1 MLFYVAYVALL
12 CYNDT
17 GGDAMRLRIKKDN
30 GIERLYIEKSI
41 RISSTKVTTQ
51 NVEKLGRLDELM
63 KSMGMSRDEV
73 IAWANERVNEMNASS
88 SPVLLS
94 LSPSATVDLNEQ
106 RTFRAGYLFLQD
118 IYYSLK
124 TKNIFRNIEKRHRYQ
139 YDLDA
144 ILSDLV
150 YSRILEPCSKRAS
163 FEVAKTFL
171 EQPSYKEHDIYRG
184 LSVLAQEMDY
194 IQSEVYKNSNFV
206 VSRNNRVLYYDCS
219 NFYFEIEQADD
230 FRKYGK
236 SKEHRPNPLVQ
247 MGLFMDGD
255 GIPIAFDLFDGASNE
270 QPSLKP
276 LEQKLL
282 QDFGFDRFVV
292 CTDAG
297 LASEANRRFNDINDR
312 AFIVTQSLKKLKEA
326 ERTSAMDERGW
337 RRLSD
342 GKAVKD
348 FEKVRQNPADYTDDL
363 FYKER
368 IHDGSSVVGQLMII
382 TYSPAYALY
391 QKSVRQTQIERA
403 EKMVA
408 ARNVKKQ
415 RKNPNDP
422 ARFVKVTSLTPDGEI
437 AAKKLYD
444 LDEAAIEKESLFDG
458 FYAVCTNL
466 TDDSVKDILT
476 VSEGRWKIEESFR
489 ILKTDFESRPVY
501 VSREDRIRAHFLTCY
516 LSLLILRLLEKKV
529 GEGYTSNQII
539 QTLRKY
545 NLLRISGEGY
555 LPAYTR
561 TLLTD
566 RLHDV
571 FGFRTDTEIV
581 PTRKMKSIIASTKK

>member
-1 MLFYVAYVALL
+1 
-12 CYNDT
+12 
-17 GGDAMRLRIKKDN
+17 MRLRVKNDK
-30 GIERLYIEKSI
+30 GIERLYVEKSI

-51 NVEKLGRLDELM
+51 NVEKLGRMDELM
-63 KSMGMSRDEV
+63 RSMNMSREEV
-73 IAWANERVNEMNASS
+73 IAWANDHVKELNASS

-94 LSPSATVDLNEQ
+94 LSPSTTIAMDEQ
-106 RTFRAGYLFLQD
+106 RTYRAGYLFLQD

-124 TKNIFRNIEKRHRYQ
+124 MKNVFRNIEKRHRYK

-150 YSRILEPCSKRAS
+150 YARILEPTSKRAS
-163 FEVAKTFL
+163 YEVAKTFL
-171 EQPSYKEHDIYRG
+171 EQPTYEKHDIYRG

-206 VSRNNRVLYYDCS
+206 ISRNNRVLYYDCT
-219 NFYFEIEQADD
+219 NFYFEIEQADE

-276 LEQKLL
+276 LEKKLL
-282 QDFGFDRFVV
+282 RDFGFEQLIV

-297 LASEANRRFNDINDR
+297 LGSEANRRFNDVNGR
-312 AFIVTQSLKKLKEA
+312 AFVVTQSLKKLKDE
-326 ERTSAMDERGW
+326 ERASAMNDKNW

-342 GKAVKD
+342 GKPVKD
-348 FEKVRQNPADYTDDL
+348 FDKIRQNPADYTDEI

-368 IHDGSSVVGQLMII
+368 IHDGSSVYGQLMII

-391 QKSVRQTQIERA
+391 QRNVRQAQIKRA
-403 EKMVA
+403 EK
-408 ARNVKKQ
+408 K
-415 RKNPNDP
+415 
-422 ARFVKVTSLTPDGEI
+422 I
-437 AAKKLYD
+437 YD
-444 LDEAAIEKESLFDG
+444 LDDAAIEKEARYDG

-466 TDDSVKDILT
+466 IDDSAKDILT
-476 VSEGRWKIEESFR
+476 VSEGRWKIKESFR

-501 VSREDRIRAHFLTCY
+501 ISREDRIRAHFLTCY
-516 LSLLILRLLEKKV
+516 LALLIFRLLEKKL
-529 GEGYTSNQII
+529 GDGYTSSQII
-539 QTLRKY
+539 QTLRDY
-545 NLLRISGEGY
+545 NLLRINGEGY
-555 LPAYTR
+555 LPEYTR

-566 RLHDV
+566 RLHDE
-571 FGFRTDTEIV
+571 FGFRTDLEFV
-581 PTRKMKSIIASTKK
+581 PTRKMRSIIASTKK

>member
-1 MLFYVAYVALL
+1 
-12 CYNDT
+12 
-17 GGDAMRLRIKKDN
+17 MRLRVKNDK
-30 GIERLYIEKSI
+30 GIERLYVEKSV
-41 RISSTKVTTQ
+41 RVSSTKVTTQ
-51 NVEKLGRLDELM
+51 NVEKLGRMDELM
-63 KSMGMSRDEV
+63 RSMNMSREEV
-73 IAWANERVNEMNASS
+73 IAWANDHVKELNASS

-94 LSPSATVDLNEQ
+94 LSPSTTIAMDEQ
-106 RTFRAGYLFLQD
+106 RTYRAGYLFLQD

-124 TKNIFRNIEKRHRYQ
+124 MKNVFRNIEKRHRYK

-150 YSRILEPCSKRAS
+150 YARILEPTSKRAS
-163 FEVAKTFL
+163 YEVAKTFL
-171 EQPSYKEHDIYRG
+171 EQPTYEKHDIYRG

-206 VSRNNRVLYYDCS
+206 ISRNNRVLYYDCT
-219 NFYFEIEQADD
+219 NFYFEIEQADE

-255 GIPIAFDLFDGASNE
+255 GIPITFDLFDGASNE

-276 LEQKLL
+276 LEKKLL
-282 QDFGFDRFVV
+282 RDFGFEQLIV

-297 LASEANRRFNDINDR
+297 LGSEANRRFNDVNGR
-312 AFIVTQSLKKLKEA
+312 AFVVTQSLKKLKDE
-326 ERTSAMDERGW
+326 ERASAMNDKNW

-342 GKAVKD
+342 GKPVKD
-348 FEKVRQNPADYTDDL
+348 FDKIRQNPADYTDEI

-368 IHDGSSVVGQLMII
+368 IHDGSSVYGQLMII

-391 QKSVRQTQIERA
+391 QRNVRQSQIERA

-408 ARNVKKQ
+408 AKNVKKQ

-422 ARFVKVTSLTPDGEI
+422 ARFVKVTSITPDGEI
-437 AAKKLYD
+437 AAKKLYE
-444 LDEAAIEKESLFDG
+444 LDDAAIEKEARYDG

-466 TDDSVKDILT
+466 IDESAKDILT

-501 VSREDRIRAHFLTCY
+501 ISREDRIRAHFLTCY
-516 LSLLILRLLEKKV
+516 LALLIFRLLEKKL
-529 GEGYTSNQII
+529 GDGYTSSQII
-539 QTLRKY
+539 QTLRDY
-545 NLLRISGEGY
+545 NLLRINGEGY
-555 LPAYTR
+555 LPEYTR

-566 RLHDV
+566 RLHDE
-571 FGFRTDTEIV
+571 FGFRTDLEFV
-581 PTRKMKSIIASTKK
+581 PTRKMRSIIASTKK

>member
-1 MLFYVAYVALL
+1 ML
-12 CYNDT
+12 
-17 GGDAMRLRIKKDN
+17 MRLRVKNDK
-30 GIERLYIEKSI
+30 GIERLYVEKSI

-51 NVEKLGRLDELM
+51 NVEKLGRMDELM
-63 KSMGMSRDEV
+63 RSMNMSREEV
-73 IAWANERVNEMNASS
+73 IAWANDHVKDLNASS

-94 LSPSATVDLNEQ
+94 LSPLATIAMDEQ
-106 RTFRAGYLFLQD
+106 RTYRAGYLFLQD

-124 TKNIFRNIEKRHRYQ
+124 MKNIFRNIEKRHRYK

-150 YSRILEPCSKRAS
+150 YARILEPTSKRAS
-163 FEVAKTFL
+163 YEAAKTFL
-171 EQPSYKEHDIYRG
+171 EPPTYEKHDIYRG

-206 VSRNNRVLYYDCS
+206 ISRNNRVLYYDCT
-219 NFYFEIEQADD
+219 NFSFEIEQADE

-276 LEQKLL
+276 LEKKLL
-282 QDFGFDRFVV
+282 RDFGFEHFIV

-297 LASEANRRFNDINDR
+297 LGSEANRRFNDVNGR
-312 AFIVTQSLKKLKEA
+312 AFVVTQSLKKLKDE
-326 ERTSAMDERGW
+326 ERASAMNDKNW

-342 GKAVKD
+342 GKPVKD
-348 FEKVRQNPADYTDDL
+348 FDKIRQNPADYTDEI

-368 IHDGSSVVGQLMII
+368 IHDGSSVDGQLMII

-391 QKSVRQTQIERA
+391 QRNVRQSQIERA

-408 ARNVKKQ
+408 AKNVKKQ

-422 ARFVKVTSLTPDGEI
+422 ARFVKVTSITPDGEI
-437 AAKKLYD
+437 AAKKIYD
-444 LDEAAIEKESLFDG
+444 LDDAAIEKEALYDG

-466 TDDSVKDILT
+466 IDDSAKDILA

-501 VSREDRIRAHFLTCY
+501 ISREDRIRAHFLTCY
-516 LSLLILRLLEKKV
+516 LALLIFRLLEKKL
-529 GEGYTSNQII
+529 GDGYTSSQII
-539 QTLRKY
+539 QTLRDY
-545 NLLRISGEGY
+545 NLLRINGEGY
-555 LPAYTR
+555 LPEYTR

-566 RLHDV
+566 RLHDE
-571 FGFRTDTEIV
+571 FGFRTDLEFV
-581 PTRKMKSIIASTKK
+581 PTRKMRSIIASTQK

>member
-1 MLFYVAYVALL
+1 
-12 CYNDT
+12 
-17 GGDAMRLRIKKDN
+17 MRLRVKNDK
-30 GIERLYIEKSI
+30 GIERLYVEKSI

-51 NVEKLGRLDELM
+51 NVEKLGRMDELM
-63 KSMGMSRDEV
+63 RSMNMSREEV
-73 IAWANERVNEMNASS
+73 IAWANDHVKELNASS

-94 LSPSATVDLNEQ
+94 LSPSTTIAMDEQ
-106 RTFRAGYLFLQD
+106 RTYRAGYLFLQD

-124 TKNIFRNIEKRHRYQ
+124 MKNVFRNIEKRHRYK

-150 YSRILEPCSKRAS
+150 YARILEPTSKRAS
-163 FEVAKTFL
+163 YEAAKTFL
-171 EQPSYKEHDIYRG
+171 EPPTYEKHDIYRG

-206 VSRNNRVLYYDCS
+206 ISRNNRVLYYDCT
-219 NFYFEIEQADD
+219 NFYFEIEQADE

-276 LEQKLL
+276 LEKKLIR
-282 QDFGFDRFVV
+282 DFGFEQLIV

-297 LASEANRRFNDINDR
+297 LGSEANRRFNDVNGR
-312 AFIVTQSLKKLKEA
+312 AFVVTQSLKKLKDE
-326 ERTSAMDERGW
+326 ERASAMNDKNW

-342 GKAVKD
+342 GKPVKD
-348 FEKVRQNPADYTDDL
+348 FDKIRQNPADYTDEI

-368 IHDGSSVVGQLMII
+368 IHDGSSVYGQLMII

-391 QKSVRQTQIERA
+391 QRNVRQAQIERA

-408 ARNVKKQ
+408 AKNVKKQ

-422 ARFVKVTSLTPDGEI
+422 ARFVKVTSITPDGEI
-437 AAKKLYD
+437 AAKKIYD
-444 LDEAAIEKESLFDG
+444 LDDAAIEKEARYDG

-466 TDDSVKDILT
+466 IDDSAKNILT

-501 VSREDRIRAHFLTCY
+501 ISREDRIRAHFLTCY
-516 LSLLILRLLEKKV
+516 LALLIFRLLEKKL
-529 GEGYTSNQII
+529 GDGYTSSQII
-539 QTLRKY
+539 QTLRDY
-545 NLLRISGEGY
+545 NLLRINGEGY
-555 LPAYTR
+555 LPEYTR

-566 RLHDV
+566 RLHDE
-571 FGFRTDTEIV
+571 FGFRTDLEFV
-581 PTRKMKSIIASTKK
+581 PTRKMRSIIASTKK

>member
-1 MLFYVAYVALL
+1 
-12 CYNDT
+12 
-17 GGDAMRLRIKKDN
+17 MRLRIKNDK

-51 NVEKLGRLDELM
+51 NVEKLGRMDELM
-63 KSMGMSRDEV
+63 KSMNLSREEV
-73 IAWANERVNEMNASS
+73 IKWAGERVDELNASS
-88 SPVLLS
+88 SPVHLS
-94 LSPSATVDLNEQ
+94 LSPSASITMGEQ
-106 RTFRAGYLFLQD
+106 RTFRAGYLFIQD

-124 TKNIFRNIEKRHRYQ
+124 MKNIFRNIEKKHHYKF
-139 YDLDA
+139 DLDG
-144 ILSDLV
+144 ILSDLI
-150 YSRILEPCSKRAS
+150 YARILEPTSKRAS
-163 FEVAKTFL
+163 YEVAKTFL
-171 EQPSYKEHDIYRG
+171 EKPSYEEHDIYRG
-184 LSVLAQEMDY
+184 LSVLTQEMDY

-206 VSRNNRVLYYDCS
+206 ISRNNRVLYYDCS
-219 NFYFEIEQADD
+219 NFYFEIEQADE

-282 QDFGFDRFVV
+282 RDFGFKKFVI

-297 LASEANRRFNDINDR
+297 LGSEANRRFNDVCGR
-312 AFIVTQSLKKLKEA
+312 AFIVTQSLKKLKDK
-326 ERTSAMDERGW
+326 ERTSAMDDRNW
-337 RRLSD
+337 HRLSD
-342 GKAVKD
+342 GKAIRD
-348 FEKVRQNPADYTDDL
+348 FEKIRRNPADYSDEIY
-363 FYKER
+363 YKER
-368 IHDGSSVVGQLMII
+368 IHDGSSVDGQLMIV

-391 QKSVRQTQIERA
+391 QKNIRRSQIERA
-403 EKMVA
+403 EKMVL
-408 ARNVKKQ
+408 ARNIKKQ

-422 ARFVKVTSLTPDGEI
+422 ARFVKVTSITPEGEL
-437 AAKKLYD
+437 ASKKIYEI
-444 LDEAAIEKESLFDG
+444 DETAIENEAFYDG

-466 TDDSVKDILT
+466 IDDSVKDILT

-516 LSLLILRLLEKKV
+516 LALLIFRLLEKKI
-529 GEGYTSNQII
+529 GGGYTSNQII
-539 QTLRKY
+539 QTLREY
-545 NLLRISGEGY
+545 NLLRINGEGY
-555 LPAYTR
+555 LPEYTR
-561 TLLTD
+561 TELTD
-566 RLHDV
+566 RLHQE

-581 PTRKMKSIIASTKK
+581 PTRKMRSIIASTKK

>member
-1 MLFYVAYVALL
+1 
-12 CYNDT
+12 
-17 GGDAMRLRIKKDN
+17 MRLRVKNDN
-30 GIERLYIEKSI
+30 GIERLYVEKSI

-51 NVEKLGRLDELM
+51 NVEKLGRMDELM
-63 KSMGMSRDEV
+63 RSMNMSREEV
-73 IAWANERVNEMNASS
+73 IAWANDHVKELNASS

-94 LSPSATVDLNEQ
+94 LSPSATIAMDEQ
-106 RTFRAGYLFLQD
+106 RTYRAGYLFLQD

-124 TKNIFRNIEKRHRYQ
+124 MKNIFRNIEKRHRYK

-150 YSRILEPCSKRAS
+150 YARILEPTSKRAS
-163 FEVAKTFL
+163 YEAAKTFL
-171 EQPSYKEHDIYRG
+171 EQPTYEKHDIYRG

-206 VSRNNRVLYYDCS
+206 ISRNNRVLYYDCT
-219 NFYFEIEQADD
+219 NFYFEIEQADE

-276 LEQKLL
+276 LEKKLL
-282 QDFGFDRFVV
+282 RDFGFEQFIV

-297 LASEANRRFNDINDR
+297 LGSEANRRFNDVNGR
-312 AFIVTQSLKKLKEA
+312 AFVVTQSLKKLKDE
-326 ERTSAMDERGW
+326 ERASAMNDKNW

-342 GKAVKD
+342 GKPVKD
-348 FEKVRQNPADYTDDL
+348 FDKIRQNPDDYTDEI

-368 IHDGSSVVGQLMII
+368 IHDGSSVDGQLMII

-391 QKSVRQTQIERA
+391 QRNVRQAQIERA

-408 ARNVKKQ
+408 AKNVKKQ

-422 ARFVKVTSLTPDGEI
+422 ARFVKVTSITPDGEI
-437 AAKKLYD
+437 AAKKIYD
-444 LDEAAIEKESLFDG
+444 LDDAAIEKEARYDG

-466 TDDSVKDILT
+466 IDDSAKDILT

-501 VSREDRIRAHFLTCY
+501 ISREDRIRAHFLTCY
-516 LSLLILRLLEKKV
+516 LALLIFRLLEKKL
-529 GEGYTSNQII
+529 GDGYTSNQII
-539 QTLRKY
+539 QTLRDY
-545 NLLRISGEGY
+545 NLLRINGEGY
-555 LPAYTR
+555 LPEYTR

-566 RLHDV
+566 RLHDE
-571 FGFRTDTEIV
+571 FGFRTDLEFV
-581 PTRKMKSIIASTKK
+581 PTRKMRSIIASTKK

>member
-1 MLFYVAYVALL
+1 
-12 CYNDT
+12 
-17 GGDAMRLRIKKDN
+17 MRLRVKNDK
-30 GIERLYIEKSI
+30 GIERLYVEKSI

-51 NVEKLGRLDELM
+51 NVEKLGRMDELM
-63 KSMGMSRDEV
+63 HSMNMSREEV
-73 IAWANERVNEMNASS
+73 IAWANDHVKELNASS

-94 LSPSATVDLNEQ
+94 LSPSATIAMDEQ
-106 RTFRAGYLFLQD
+106 RTYRAGYLFLQD

-124 TKNIFRNIEKRHRYQ
+124 MKNIFRNIEKRHRYK

-150 YSRILEPCSKRAS
+150 YARILEPTSKRAS
-163 FEVAKTFL
+163 YEAAKTFL
-171 EQPSYKEHDIYRG
+171 EPPTYEKHDIYRG

-206 VSRNNRVLYYDCS
+206 ISRNNRVLYYDCT
-219 NFYFEIEQADD
+219 NFYFEIEQADE

-276 LEQKLL
+276 LEKKLL
-282 QDFGFDRFVV
+282 RDFGFEQFIV

-297 LASEANRRFNDINDR
+297 LGSEANRRFNDVNGR
-312 AFIVTQSLKKLKEA
+312 AFVVTQSLKKLKDE
-326 ERTSAMDERGW
+326 ERASAMNEKNW

-342 GKAVKD
+342 GKQVKD
-348 FEKVRQNPADYTDDL
+348 FDKIRQNPADYTDEI

-368 IHDGSSVVGQLMII
+368 IHDGSSVDGQLMII

-391 QKSVRQTQIERA
+391 QRNVRQAQIERA

-408 ARNVKKQ
+408 AKNVKKQ

-422 ARFVKVTSLTPDGEI
+422 ARFVKVTSITPDGEI
-437 AAKKLYD
+437 AAKKIYD
-444 LDEAAIEKESLFDG
+444 LDDAAIEKEALYDG

-466 TDDSVKDILT
+466 IDDSAKDILA

-501 VSREDRIRAHFLTCY
+501 ISREDRIRAHFLTCY
-516 LSLLILRLLEKKV
+516 LALFIFRLLEKKL
-529 GEGYTSNQII
+529 GDGYTSSQII
-539 QTLRKY
+539 QTLRDY
-545 NLLRISGEGY
+545 NLLRINGEGY
-555 LPAYTR
+555 LPEYTR

-566 RLHDV
+566 RLHDE
-571 FGFRTDTEIV
+571 FGFRTDLEFV
-581 PTRKMKSIIASTKK
+581 PTRKMRSIIASTKK

>member
-1 MLFYVAYVALL
+1 
-12 CYNDT
+12 
-17 GGDAMRLRIKKDN
+17 MRLRIKNDK

-51 NVEKLGRLDELM
+51 NVEKLGRIDELM
-63 KSMGMSRDEV
+63 KSMNLSREEV
-73 IAWANERVNEMNASS
+73 IKWAGERVDELNASS
-88 SPVLLS
+88 SPILLS
-94 LSPSATVDLNEQ
+94 LSPSASITMGEQ

-124 TKNIFRNIEKRHRYQ
+124 MKNIFRNIEKKHRYRF
-139 YDLDA
+139 DLDA
-144 ILSDLV
+144 ILSDLI
-150 YSRILEPCSKRAS
+150 YARILEPTSKRAS
-163 FEVAKTFL
+163 YEVAKTFL
-171 EQPSYKEHDIYRG
+171 EKPSYGEHDIYRG

-206 VSRNNRVLYYDCS
+206 TSRNNRVLYYDCS
-219 NFYFEIEQADD
+219 NFYFEIEQADE

-255 GIPIAFDLFDGASNE
+255 GIPITFDLFDGASNE

-282 QDFGFDRFVV
+282 RDFGFKKFVI

-297 LASEANRRFNDINDR
+297 LGSEANRRFNDVCGR
-312 AFIVTQSLKKLKEA
+312 AFVVTQSLKKLKDA
-326 ERTSAMDERGW
+326 ERTSAMDDRNW
-337 RRLSD
+337 HRLSD
-342 GKAVKD
+342 GKAIRD
-348 FEKVRQNPADYTDDL
+348 FEKIRQNPADYSDDIY
-363 FYKER
+363 YKER
-368 IHDGSSVVGQLMII
+368 IHDGSSVDGQLMIV

-391 QKSVRQTQIERA
+391 QKNVRRAQIERA
-403 EKMVA
+403 EKMVLA
-408 ARNVKKQ
+408 KNVKKQ

-422 ARFVKVTSLTPDGEI
+422 ARFVKVTSITPEGEL
-437 AAKKLYD
+437 ASKKIYEIDETAIDNEALY
-444 LDEAAIEKESLFDG
+444 DG

-466 TDDSVKDILT
+466 IDDSVKDILT

-516 LSLLILRLLEKKV
+516 LALLIFRLLEKKV
-529 GEGYTSNQII
+529 GNGYTSNQII
-539 QTLRKY
+539 QTLREY
-545 NLLRISGEGY
+545 NLLRINGEGY
-555 LPAYTR
+555 LPEYTR
-561 TLLTD
+561 TELTD
-566 RLHDV
+566 RLHQE

-581 PTRKMKSIIASTKK
+581 LTRKMRSIIASTKK

>member
-1 MLFYVAYVALL
+1 
-12 CYNDT
+12 
-17 GGDAMRLRIKKDN
+17 MRLRIKNDK
-30 GIERLYIEKSI
+30 GVERLYIEKSI

-51 NVEKLGRLDELM
+51 NVEKLGRMDELM
-63 KSMGMSRDEV
+63 KSMNLSREEV
-73 IAWANERVNEMNASS
+73 IKWAGERVDELNASS

-94 LSPSATVDLNEQ
+94 LSPSASITMGEQ

-118 IYYSLK
+118 LYYSLK
-124 TKNIFRNIEKRHRYQ
+124 MKNVFRNIEKKHRYRF
-139 YDLDA
+139 DLDA

-150 YSRILEPCSKRAS
+150 YARILEPTSKKAS
-163 FEVAKTFL
+163 YEVAKTFL
-171 EQPSYKEHDIYRG
+171 EKPSYEEHDIYRG

-219 NFYFEIEQADD
+219 NFYFEIEQADE

-255 GIPIAFDLFDGASNE
+255 GIPITFDLFDGASNE

-282 QDFGFDRFVV
+282 KDFGFKKFVV

-297 LASEANRRFNDINDR
+297 LGSETNRRFNDISGR
-312 AFIVTQSLKKLKEA
+312 AFIVTQSLKKLKET
-326 ERTSAMDERGW
+326 ERASAMDDRNW
-337 RRLSD
+337 HRLSD
-342 GKAVKD
+342 GKAIRD
-348 FEKVRQNPADYTDDL
+348 FEKIRQNPADHTDEIY
-363 FYKER
+363 YKER
-368 IHDGSSVVGQLMII
+368 IHDGSSVDGQLMIV

-391 QKSVRQTQIERA
+391 QKNVRRAQVERA
-403 EKMVA
+403 EKMVL

-422 ARFVKVTSLTPDGEI
+422 ARFVKITSVTPEGEL
-437 AAKKLYD
+437 ASKKIYEI
-444 LDEAAIEKESLFDG
+444 DETVVENEAFYDG

-466 TDDSVKDILT
+466 IDDSVSDILT

-516 LSLLILRLLEKKV
+516 LALLIFRLLEKKI
-529 GEGYTSNQII
+529 GTGYTSNQII
-539 QTLRKY
+539 QTLRDY
-545 NLLRISGEGY
+545 NLLRINGEGY
-555 LPAYTR
+555 IPEYTR
-561 TLLTD
+561 TDLTD
-566 RLHDV
+566 RLHQE
-571 FGFRTDTEIV
+571 FGFRTDTEII
-581 PTRKMKSIIASTKK
+581 PTRKMRSIIASTKK

>member
-1 MLFYVAYVALL
+1 
-12 CYNDT
+12 
-17 GGDAMRLRIKKDN
+17 MRLRIKNDK

-51 NVEKLGRLDELM
+51 NVEKLGRIDELM
-63 KSMGMSRDEV
+63 KSMNLSREEV
-73 IAWANERVNEMNASS
+73 IKWAGERVDELNASS
-88 SPVLLS
+88 SPILLS
-94 LSPSATVDLNEQ
+94 LSPSASITMGEQ

-124 TKNIFRNIEKRHRYQ
+124 MKNIFRNIEKKHRYRF
-139 YDLDA
+139 DLDA
-144 ILSDLV
+144 ILSDLI
-150 YSRILEPCSKRAS
+150 YARILEPTSKRAS
-163 FEVAKTFL
+163 YEVAKTFL
-171 EQPSYKEHDIYRG
+171 EKPSYGEHDIYRG

-206 VSRNNRVLYYDCS
+206 TSRNNRVLYYDCS
-219 NFYFEIEQADD
+219 NFYFEIEQADE

-255 GIPIAFDLFDGASNE
+255 GIPITFDLFDGASNE

-282 QDFGFDRFVV
+282 RDFGFKKFVI

-297 LASEANRRFNDINDR
+297 LGSEANRRFNDVCGR
-312 AFIVTQSLKKLKEA
+312 AFVVTQSLKKLKDA
-326 ERTSAMDERGW
+326 ERTSAMDDRNW
-337 RRLSD
+337 HRLSD
-342 GKAVKD
+342 GKAIRD
-348 FEKVRQNPADYTDDL
+348 FEKIRQNPADYSDEIY
-363 FYKER
+363 YKER
-368 IHDGSSVVGQLMII
+368 IHDGSSVDGQLMIV

-391 QKSVRQTQIERA
+391 QKNVRRAQIERA
-403 EKMVA
+403 EKMVLA
-408 ARNVKKQ
+408 KNVKKQ

-422 ARFVKVTSLTPDGEI
+422 ARFVKVTSITPEGEL
-437 AAKKLYD
+437 ASKKIYEIDETAIDNEALY
-444 LDEAAIEKESLFDG
+444 DG

-466 TDDSVKDILT
+466 IDDSVKDILT

-516 LSLLILRLLEKKV
+516 LALLIFRLLEKKV
-529 GEGYTSNQII
+529 GNGYTSNQII
-539 QTLRKY
+539 QTLREY
-545 NLLRISGEGY
+545 NLLRINGEGY
-555 LPAYTR
+555 LPEYTR
-561 TLLTD
+561 TELTD
-566 RLHDV
+566 RLHQE

-581 PTRKMKSIIASTKK
+581 LTRKMRSIIASTKK

>member
-1 MLFYVAYVALL
+1 
-12 CYNDT
+12 
-17 GGDAMRLRIKKDN
+17 MRLRVKNDK
-30 GIERLYIEKSI
+30 GIERLYVEKSI

-51 NVEKLGRLDELM
+51 NVEKLGRMDELM
-63 KSMGMSRDEV
+63 RSMNMSREEV
-73 IAWANERVNEMNASS
+73 IAWANDHVKELNAAS

-94 LSPSATVDLNEQ
+94 LSPSTTIAMDEQ
-106 RTFRAGYLFLQD
+106 RTYRAGYLFLQD

-124 TKNIFRNIEKRHRYQ
+124 MKNVFRNIEKRHRYK

-150 YSRILEPCSKRAS
+150 YARILEPTSKRAS
-163 FEVAKTFL
+163 YEVAKTFL
-171 EQPSYKEHDIYRG
+171 EQPTYEKHDIYRG

-206 VSRNNRVLYYDCS
+206 ISRNNRVLYYDCT
-219 NFYFEIEQADD
+219 NFYFEIEQADE

-276 LEQKLL
+276 LEKKLIR
-282 QDFGFDRFVV
+282 DFGFEQLIV

-297 LASEANRRFNDINDR
+297 LGSEANRRFNDVNGR
-312 AFIVTQSLKKLKEA
+312 AFVVTQSLKKLKEE
-326 ERTSAMDERGW
+326 ERASAMNDKNW

-342 GKAVKD
+342 GKPVKD
-348 FEKVRQNPADYTDDL
+348 FDKIRQNPADYTDEI

-368 IHDGSSVVGQLMII
+368 IHDGSSVYGQLMII

-391 QKSVRQTQIERA
+391 QRNVRHAQIERA

-408 ARNVKKQ
+408 AKNVKKQ

-422 ARFVKVTSLTPDGEI
+422 ARFVKVTSITPDGEI
-437 AAKKLYD
+437 AAKKIYD
-444 LDEAAIEKESLFDG
+444 LDDAAIEKEARYDG

-466 TDDSVKDILT
+466 IDDSTKDILT

-501 VSREDRIRAHFLTCY
+501 ISREDRIRAHFLTCY
-516 LSLLILRLLEKKV
+516 LALLIFRLLEKKL
-529 GEGYTSNQII
+529 GDGYTSSQII
-539 QTLRKY
+539 QTLRDY
-545 NLLRISGEGY
+545 NLLRINGEGY
-555 LPAYTR
+555 LPEYTR

-566 RLHDV
+566 RLHDE
-571 FGFRTDTEIV
+571 FGFRTDLEFV
-581 PTRKMKSIIASTKK
+581 PTRKMRSIIASTKK

>member
-1 MLFYVAYVALL
+1 
-12 CYNDT
+12 
-17 GGDAMRLRIKKDN
+17 MRLRIKNDK
-30 GIERLYIEKSI
+30 GVERLYIEKSI

-51 NVEKLGRLDELM
+51 NIEKLGRMDELM
-63 KSMGMSRDEV
+63 KSMNLSREEV
-73 IAWANERVNEMNASS
+73 IKWAKERVDELNASS
-88 SPVLLS
+88 SPILLS
-94 LSPSATVDLNEQ
+94 LSPSASITMGEQ

-124 TKNIFRNIEKRHRYQ
+124 MKNIFRYIEKKHRYRF
-139 YDLDA
+139 DLDA

-150 YSRILEPCSKRAS
+150 YARILEPTSKKAS
-163 FEVAKTFL
+163 YEVAKTFL
-171 EQPSYKEHDIYRG
+171 EKPSYEEHDIYRG

-219 NFYFEIEQADD
+219 NFYFEIEQADE

-255 GIPIAFDLFDGASNE
+255 GIPITFDLFDGASNE

-282 QDFGFDRFVV
+282 RDFGFTKFVV

-297 LASEANRRFNDINDR
+297 LGSEANRRFNDISGR
-312 AFIVTQSLKKLKEA
+312 AFIVTQPLKKLKET
-326 ERTSAMDERGW
+326 ERASAMDDRNW
-337 RRLSD
+337 HRLSD
-342 GKAVKD
+342 GKAIRD
-348 FEKVRQNPADYTDDL
+348 FEKIRQNPADHTDEIY
-363 FYKER
+363 YKER
-368 IHDGSSVVGQLMII
+368 IHDGSSVDGQLMIV

-391 QKSVRQTQIERA
+391 QKNVRRAQIERA
-403 EKMVA
+403 EKMVL

-422 ARFVKVTSLTPDGEI
+422 ARFVKVTSVTPEGEL
-437 AAKKLYD
+437 ASKKIYEI
-444 LDEAAIEKESLFDG
+444 DETVVENEAFYDG

-466 TDDSVKDILT
+466 IDDSVSDILT

-489 ILKTDFESRPVY
+489 ILKTDCESRPVY

-516 LSLLILRLLEKKV
+516 LALLIFRLLEKKI
-529 GEGYTSNQII
+529 GTGYTSNQII
-539 QTLRKY
+539 QTLRDY
-545 NLLRISGEGY
+545 NLLRINGEGY
-555 LPAYTR
+555 LPEYTR
-561 TLLTD
+561 TDLTD
-566 RLHDV
+566 RLHQE
-571 FGFRTDTEIV
+571 FGFRTDTEII
-581 PTRKMKSIIASTKK
+581 PTRKMRSIIASTKK

>member
-1 MLFYVAYVALL
+1 
-12 CYNDT
+12 
-17 GGDAMRLRIKKDN
+17 MRLRIKNDK
-30 GIERLYIEKSI
+30 GVERLYIEKSI

-51 NVEKLGRLDELM
+51 NVEKLGRMDELM
-63 KSMGMSRDEV
+63 KSMNLSREEV
-73 IAWANERVNEMNASS
+73 IKWAGERVDELNASS

-94 LSPSATVDLNEQ
+94 LSPSASITMGEQ

-118 IYYSLK
+118 LYYSLK
-124 TKNIFRNIEKRHRYQ
+124 MKNVFRNIEKKHRYRF
-139 YDLDA
+139 DLDA

-150 YSRILEPCSKRAS
+150 YARILEPTSKKAS
-163 FEVAKTFL
+163 YEVAKTFL
-171 EQPSYKEHDIYRG
+171 EKPSYEEHDIYRG

-219 NFYFEIEQADD
+219 NFYFEIEQADE

-255 GIPIAFDLFDGASNE
+255 GIPITFDLFDGASNE

-282 QDFGFDRFVV
+282 RDFGFTKFVV

-297 LASEANRRFNDINDR
+297 LGSEANRRFNDISGR
-312 AFIVTQSLKKLKEA
+312 AFIVTQSLKKLKET
-326 ERTSAMDERGW
+326 ERASAMDDRNW
-337 RRLSD
+337 HRLSD
-342 GKAVKD
+342 GKAIRD
-348 FEKVRQNPADYTDDL
+348 FEKIRQNPADHTDEIY
-363 FYKER
+363 YKER
-368 IHDGSSVVGQLMII
+368 IHDGSSVDGQLMIV

-391 QKSVRQTQIERA
+391 QKNVRRAQIERA
-403 EKMVA
+403 EKMVL

-422 ARFVKVTSLTPDGEI
+422 ARFVKVTSVTPEGEL
-437 AAKKLYD
+437 ASKKIYEI
-444 LDEAAIEKESLFDG
+444 DETVVENEAFYDG

-466 TDDSVKDILT
+466 IDDSVSDILT

-516 LSLLILRLLEKKV
+516 LALLIFRLLEKKI
-529 GEGYTSNQII
+529 GAGYTSNQII
-539 QTLRKY
+539 QTLRDY
-545 NLLRISGEGY
+545 NLLRINGEGY
-555 LPAYTR
+555 LPEYTR
-561 TLLTD
+561 TDLTD
-566 RLHDV
+566 RLHQE
-571 FGFRTDTEIV
+571 FGFRTDTEII
-581 PTRKMKSIIASTKK
+581 PTRKMRSIIASTKK

>member
-1 MLFYVAYVALL
+1 
-12 CYNDT
+12 
-17 GGDAMRLRIKKDN
+17 MRLRVKNDK
-30 GIERLYIEKSI
+30 GIERLYVEKSI

-51 NVEKLGRLDELM
+51 NVEKLGRMDELM
-63 KSMGMSRDEV
+63 RSMNMSREEV
-73 IAWANERVNEMNASS
+73 IAWAKEHVEEMNASS

-94 LSPSATVDLNEQ
+94 LSPSASIAMDEQ
-106 RTFRAGYLFLQD
+106 RTYRAGYLFLQD

-124 TKNIFRNIEKRHRYQ
+124 MKNIFRNIEKRHRYK

-150 YSRILEPCSKRAS
+150 YARILEPTSKRAS
-163 FEVAKTFL
+163 YEAAKTFL
-171 EQPSYKEHDIYRG
+171 EQPTYEKHDIYRG

-206 VSRNNRVLYYDCS
+206 ISRNNRVLYYDCT
-219 NFYFEIEQADD
+219 NFYFEIEQADE

-276 LEQKLL
+276 LEKKLL
-282 QDFGFDRFVV
+282 RDFGFEQFIV

-297 LASEANRRFNDINDR
+297 LGSEANRRFNDVNGR
-312 AFIVTQSLKKLKEA
+312 AFVVTQSLKKLKDE
-326 ERTSAMDERGW
+326 ERASAMNDKNW

-342 GKAVKD
+342 GKPVKD
-348 FEKVRQNPADYTDDL
+348 FDKIRQNPADYTDEI

-368 IHDGSSVVGQLMII
+368 IHDGSSVDGQLMII

-391 QKSVRQTQIERA
+391 QRNVRQAQIERA

-408 ARNVKKQ
+408 AKNVKKQ

-422 ARFVKVTSLTPDGEI
+422 ARFVKVTSITPDGEI
-437 AAKKLYD
+437 AAKKIYD
-444 LDEAAIEKESLFDG
+444 LDDAAIEKEARYDG

-466 TDDSVKDILT
+466 IDDSAKDILT

-501 VSREDRIRAHFLTCY
+501 ISREDRIRAHFLTCY
-516 LSLLILRLLEKKV
+516 LALLIFRLLEKKL
-529 GEGYTSNQII
+529 GDGYTSSQII
-539 QTLRKY
+539 QTLRDY
-545 NLLRISGEGY
+545 NLLRINGEGY
-555 LPAYTR
+555 LPEYTR

-566 RLHDV
+566 RLHDE
-571 FGFRTDTEIV
+571 FGFRTDLEFV
-581 PTRKMKSIIASTKK
+581 PTRKMRSIIASTKK

>member
-1 MLFYVAYVALL
+1 
-12 CYNDT
+12 
-17 GGDAMRLRIKKDN
+17 MRLRIKNDK
-30 GIERLYIEKSI
+30 GVERLYIEKSI

-51 NVEKLGRLDELM
+51 NVEKLGRMDELM
-63 KSMGMSRDEV
+63 KSMNLSREEV
-73 IAWANERVNEMNASS
+73 IKWAGERVDELNASS

-94 LSPSATVDLNEQ
+94 LSPSASITMGEQ

-118 IYYSLK
+118 LYYSLK
-124 TKNIFRNIEKRHRYQ
+124 MKNVFRNIEKKHRYRF
-139 YDLDA
+139 DLDA

-150 YSRILEPCSKRAS
+150 YARILEPTSKKAS
-163 FEVAKTFL
+163 YEVAKTFL
-171 EQPSYKEHDIYRG
+171 EKPSYEEHDIYRG

-219 NFYFEIEQADD
+219 NFYFEIEQADE

-255 GIPIAFDLFDGASNE
+255 GIPITFDLFDGASNE

-282 QDFGFDRFVV
+282 RDFGFTKFVV

-297 LASEANRRFNDINDR
+297 LGSEANRRFNDISGR
-312 AFIVTQSLKKLKEA
+312 AFIVTQSLKKLKET
-326 ERTSAMDERGW
+326 ERASAMDDRNW
-337 RRLSD
+337 HRLSD
-342 GKAVKD
+342 GKAIRD
-348 FEKVRQNPADYTDDL
+348 FEKIRQNPADHTDEIY
-363 FYKER
+363 YKER
-368 IHDGSSVVGQLMII
+368 IHDGSSVDGQLMIV

-391 QKSVRQTQIERA
+391 QKNVRRAQIERA
-403 EKMVA
+403 EKMVL

-422 ARFVKVTSLTPDGEI
+422 ARFVKVTSVTPEGEL
-437 AAKKLYD
+437 ASKKIYEIDETVVENEALY
-444 LDEAAIEKESLFDG
+444 DG

-466 TDDSVKDILT
+466 IDDSVSDILT

-516 LSLLILRLLEKKV
+516 LALLIFRLLEKKI
-529 GEGYTSNQII
+529 GAGYTSNQII
-539 QTLRKY
+539 QTLRDY
-545 NLLRISGEGY
+545 NLLRINGEGY
-555 LPAYTR
+555 LPEYTR
-561 TLLTD
+561 TDLTD
-566 RLHDV
+566 RLHQE
-571 FGFRTDTEIV
+571 FGFRTDTEII
-581 PTRKMKSIIASTKK
+581 PTRKMRSIIASTKK

>member
-1 MLFYVAYVALL
+1 
-12 CYNDT
+12 
-17 GGDAMRLRIKKDN
+17 MRLRVKNDN
-30 GIERLYIEKSI
+30 GIERLYVEKSI

-51 NVEKLGRLDELM
+51 NVEKLGRVDELM
-63 KSMGMSRDEV
+63 KSMNMSREEV
-73 IAWANERVNEMNASS
+73 IAWANDHVNELNASS

-94 LSPSATVDLNEQ
+94 LSPSTSIAMDEQ
-106 RTFRAGYLFLQD
+106 RTYRGGYLFLQD

-124 TKNIFRNIEKRHRYQ
+124 MKNIFRNIEKRHRYK

-150 YSRILEPCSKRAS
+150 YTRILEPTSKRAS
-163 FEVAKTFL
+163 YEAAKAFL
-171 EQPSYKEHDIYRG
+171 ERPSYEEHDIYRG

-206 VSRNNRVLYYDCS
+206 INRDNRVLYYDCT
-219 NFYFEIEQADD
+219 NFYFEIEQADE

-247 MGLFMDGD
+247 MGLFMDGG

-276 LEQKLL
+276 FEKKLL
-282 QDFGFDRFVV
+282 RDFGFERFVV

-297 LASEANRRFNDINDR
+297 LGSEANRRFNDVNGR
-312 AFIVTQSLKKLKEA
+312 AFIVTQSLKKLKDA
-326 ERTSAMDERGW
+326 ERTSAMDDKNW

-342 GKAVKD
+342 GKSIRN
-348 FEKVRQNPADYTDDL
+348 FEKIRQNPDEYTNEI

-368 IHDGSSVVGQLMII
+368 VHDGSSVDGQLMII

-391 QKSVRQTQIERA
+391 QRNVRQAQIERA

-408 ARNVKKQ
+408 SKSVKKQ

-422 ARFVKVTSLTPDGEI
+422 ARFVKVTSITPDGEI
-437 AAKKLYD
+437 AAKKIYD
-444 LDEAAIEKESLFDG
+444 LDDAAIEKEALYDG

-466 TDDSVKDILT
+466 IDDSVEDILN

-516 LSLLILRLLEKKV
+516 LALLIFRLLEKKL
-529 GEGYTSNQII
+529 GNGYTSNEII

-545 NLLRISGEGY
+545 NLLRINGEGY
-555 LPAYTR
+555 LPEYTR
-561 TLLTD
+561 TCLTD
-566 RLHDV
+566 RLHEE
-571 FGFRTDTEIV
+571 FGFRTDMEIV
-581 PTRKMKSIIASTKK
+581 PTRKMRSIIASTKK

>member
-1 MLFYVAYVALL
+1 MWRICVIIVAEVML
-12 CYNDT
+12 
-17 GGDAMRLRIKKDN
+17 MRLRVKKDN
-30 GIERLYIEKSI
+30 GIERLYVEKSI
-41 RISSTKVTTQ
+41 RISSTKVTTT

-63 KSMGMSRDEV
+63 RSMNMSREEV
-73 IAWANERVNEMNASS
+73 IAWAKEHVEEMNASS

-94 LSPSATVDLNEQ
+94 LSPSASITMDEQ

-124 TKNIFRNIEKRHRYQ
+124 MKNIFRNIEKRHRYKF
-139 YDLDA
+139 DLDA

-150 YSRILEPCSKRAS
+150 YARILEPTSKRAS
-163 FEVAKTFL
+163 YEVAKTFL
-171 EQPSYKEHDIYRG
+171 EKPSYEEYDIYRG

-194 IQSEVYKNSNFV
+194 IQSEVYKGSNFV
-206 VSRNNRVLYYDCS
+206 VNRNHRVLYYDCS
-219 NFYFEIEQADD
+219 NFYFEIEQADE

-276 LEQKLL
+276 LEMKLL
-282 QDFGFDRFVV
+282 RDFGFEKFIV

-297 LASEANRRFNDINDR
+297 LGSEANRRFNNVSGR
-312 AFIVTQSLKKLKEA
+312 AFIVTQSLKKLKDA
-326 ERTSAMDERGW
+326 ERISAMDDKNW

-342 GKAVKD
+342 GKPVKN
-348 FEKVRQNPADYTDDL
+348 FEKIRQNPADYKDEIY
-363 FYKER
+363 YKER
-368 IHDGSSVVGQLMII
+368 VHDGSSVDGQLMII

-391 QKSVRQTQIERA
+391 QRSVRQAQIERA

-408 ARNVKKQ
+408 AKNVKKQ

-422 ARFVKVTSLTPDGEI
+422 ARFVKVTSITPDGEI
-437 AAKKLYD
+437 AEKKIYD
-444 LDEAAIEKESLFDG
+444 LDDAAIEKEALYDG

-466 TDDSVKDILT
+466 IDDSVKDILS

-516 LSLLILRLLEKKV
+516 LALLIFRLLEKKI
-529 GEGYTSNQII
+529 GDGYTSGQII
-539 QTLRKY
+539 QTLREY
-545 NLLRISGEGY
+545 NLLRINGEGY
-555 LPAYTR
+555 LPEYTR

-566 RLHDV
+566 RLHDE
-571 FGFRTDTEIV
+571 FGFRTDMEII
-581 PTRKMKSIIASTKK
+581 PTRKMRSIIASTKK

>member
-1 MLFYVAYVALL
+1 
-12 CYNDT
+12 
-17 GGDAMRLRIKKDN
+17 MRLRVKNDK
-30 GIERLYIEKSI
+30 GIERLYVEKSI

-51 NVEKLGRLDELM
+51 NIEKLGRMDELM
-63 KSMGMSRDEV
+63 SSMNMSREEV
-73 IAWANERVNEMNASS
+73 IAWANDHVKELNASS

-94 LSPSATVDLNEQ
+94 LSPSTTITMDEQ
-106 RTFRAGYLFLQD
+106 RTYRAGYLFLQD

-124 TKNIFRNIEKRHRYQ
+124 MKNVFRNIEKRHRYK

-150 YSRILEPCSKRAS
+150 YARILEPTSKRAS
-163 FEVAKTFL
+163 YEVVKTFL
-171 EQPSYKEHDIYRG
+171 EQPTYEKHDIYRG

-206 VSRNNRVLYYDCS
+206 ISRNNRVLYYDCT
-219 NFYFEIEQADD
+219 NFYFEIEQADE

-276 LEQKLL
+276 LEKKLIR
-282 QDFGFDRFVV
+282 DFGFEQLIV

-297 LASEANRRFNDINDR
+297 LGSEANRRFNDVNGR
-312 AFIVTQSLKKLKEA
+312 AFVVTQSLKKLKEE
-326 ERTSAMDERGW
+326 ERASAMNDKNW

-342 GKAVKD
+342 GKPVKD
-348 FEKVRQNPADYTDDL
+348 FDKIRQNPADYTDEI

-368 IHDGSSVVGQLMII
+368 IHDGSSVYGQLMII

-391 QKSVRQTQIERA
+391 QRNVRQAQIERA

-408 ARNVKKQ
+408 AKNVKKQ

-422 ARFVKVTSLTPDGEI
+422 ARFVKVTSITPDGEI
-437 AAKKLYD
+437 AAKKIYD
-444 LDEAAIEKESLFDG
+444 LDDAAIEKEARYDG

-466 TDDSVKDILT
+466 IDDSAKDILT

-501 VSREDRIRAHFLTCY
+501 ISREDRIRAHFLTCY
-516 LSLLILRLLEKKV
+516 LALLIFRLLEKKL
-529 GEGYTSNQII
+529 GDGYTSSQII
-539 QTLRKY
+539 QTLRDY
-545 NLLRISGEGY
+545 NLLRINGEGY
-555 LPAYTR
+555 LPEYTR
-561 TLLTD
+561 TILTD
-566 RLHDV
+566 RLHDE
-571 FGFRTDTEIV
+571 FGFRTDLEFV
-581 PTRKMKSIIASTKK
+581 PTRKMRSIIASTKK

>member
-1 MLFYVAYVALL
+1 MWRICVIIVAEVML
-12 CYNDT
+12 
-17 GGDAMRLRIKKDN
+17 MRLRVKKDN
-30 GIERLYIEKSI
+30 GIERLYVEKSI
-41 RISSTKVTTQ
+41 RISSTKVTTT

-63 KSMGMSRDEV
+63 RSMNMSREEV
-73 IAWANERVNEMNASS
+73 IAWAKEHVEEMNASS

-94 LSPSATVDLNEQ
+94 LSPSASITMDEQ

-124 TKNIFRNIEKRHRYQ
+124 MKNIFRNIEKRHRYKF
-139 YDLDA
+139 DLDA

-150 YSRILEPCSKRAS
+150 YARILEPTSKRAS
-163 FEVAKTFL
+163 YEVAKTFL
-171 EQPSYKEHDIYRG
+171 EKPSYEEYDIYRG

-194 IQSEVYKNSNFV
+194 IQSEVYKGSNFV
-206 VSRNNRVLYYDCS
+206 VNRNHRVLYYDCS
-219 NFYFEIEQADD
+219 NFYFEIEQADE

-276 LEQKLL
+276 LETKLL
-282 QDFGFDRFVV
+282 RDFGFEKFIV

-297 LASEANRRFNDINDR
+297 LGSEANRRFNDVSGR
-312 AFIVTQSLKKLKEA
+312 AFIVTQSLKKLKDA
-326 ERTSAMDERGW
+326 ERISAMDDKNW

-342 GKAVKD
+342 GKPVKN
-348 FEKVRQNPADYTDDL
+348 FEKIRQNPADYKDEIY
-363 FYKER
+363 YKER
-368 IHDGSSVVGQLMII
+368 VHDGSSVDGQLMII

-391 QKSVRQTQIERA
+391 QRSVRQAQIERA

-408 ARNVKKQ
+408 AKNVKKQ

-422 ARFVKVTSLTPDGEI
+422 ARFVKVTSITPDGEI
-437 AAKKLYD
+437 AEKKIYD
-444 LDEAAIEKESLFDG
+444 LDDAAIEKEALYDG

-466 TDDSVKDILT
+466 IDDSVKDILS

-516 LSLLILRLLEKKV
+516 LALLIFRLLEKKI
-529 GEGYTSNQII
+529 GDGYTSGQII
-539 QTLRKY
+539 QTLREY
-545 NLLRISGEGY
+545 NLLRINGEGY
-555 LPAYTR
+555 LPEYTR

-566 RLHDV
+566 RLHDE
-571 FGFRTDTEIV
+571 FGFRTDMEII
-581 PTRKMKSIIASTKK
+581 PTRKMRSIIASTKK